1 VTAAGSRPF
10 PPARRP
16 GGRPAAKPRYRVLV
30 HRKFADLWASLP
42 ERVGLAAAQQF
53 YDHVAKTPD
62 QPAATTP
69 RDHKPAPVNGP
80 KRRQRADRLEDVAR
94 LDRPRAAA
102 PGPAE
107 ATGAHDARN
116 TPHPGS
122 TVTKPATLSSSTARR
137 AVLTLTSYS
146 VAIARTLGSC
156 SPGNHSPASMRSRRA
171 ALTAR

>member
-1 VTAAGSRPF
+1 MAAHAAVGSIEVTWLDEQDPCVNPTGAKGLGELGS
-10 PPARRP
+10 
-16 GGRPAAKPRYRVLV
+16 
-30 HRKFADLWASLP
+30 
-42 ERVGLAAAQQF
+42 
-53 YDHVAKTPD
+53 
-62 QPAATTP
+62 
-69 RDHKPAPVNGP
+69 
-80 KRRQRADRLEDVAR
+80 
-94 LDRPRAAA
+94 
-102 PGPAE
+102 
-107 ATGAHDARN
+107 GAHDARN

>member
-1 VTAAGSRPF
+1 MHSDPATPTRFACSRP
-10 PPARRP
+10 
-16 GGRPAAKPRYRVLV
+16 
-30 HRKFADLWASLP
+30 ASLRHSVD
-42 ERVGLAAAQQF
+42 EHVGLS
-53 YDHVAKTPD
+53 
-62 QPAATTP
+62 PAIEM
-69 RDHKPAPVNGP
+69 N
-80 KRRQRADRLEDVAR
+80 VAR